1 MIFMRL
7 NTPLEWMEFPVA
19 LQLYLQNHL
28 SISIPFL
35 WFLRFFIPWLFVL
48 FAEKDKQKTA

>member
-1 MIFMRL
+1 
-7 NTPLEWMEFPVA
+7 MEFPVA